1 MKPFIAYIII
11 CIIAITILVRCL
23 PRGTKKR
30 KRFEIFAEI
39 GIGLFLYVIV
49 LGLTSF
55 NNFMLRDAGLTSG
68 KYMTIIFFVAGI
80 FLVASTFIS
89 LKRIGRPTSGLED
102 TTIMIHR
109 GIFKILRHPLYLGLS
124 LSTIGFLFAYQAVAL
139 IIIGIIAIILFYIAS
154 IVEDSYNVKKF
165 GREYIEHMKKVP
177 IWNFFLGIFRSRK
190 MRN

>member
-39 GIGLFLYVIV
+39 GIGLFFYVIV
-49 LGLTSF
+49 LGLTGF
-55 NNFMLRDAGLTSG
+55 NNFMLKGAGIVYLQYIS
-68 KYMTIIFFVAGI
+68 IIFFIAGI

-89 LKRIGRPTSGLED
+89 LKHIGRPTSGLED

-109 GIFKILRHPLYLGLS
+109 GIFKIIRHPLYLGLS

-139 IIIGIIAIILFYIAS
+139 IIIGIVAIIFFYIAS
-154 IVEDSYNVKKF
+154 RVEDSYNIKKF
-165 GREYIEHMKKVP
+165 GREYIEYMEGVP
-177 IWNFFLGIFRSRK
+177 LWNFFLGIFRSRK
-190 MRN
+190 MRH

>member
-39 GIGLFLYVIV
+39 GIGLFFYVIV
-49 LGLTSF
+49 LGLTNF
-55 NNFMLRDAGLTSG
+55 NNFMLKGAGIVYLQYIS
-68 KYMTIIFFVAGI
+68 IIFFIAGI
-80 FLVASTFIS
+80 FLVVSSFIS

-124 LSTIGFLFAYQAVAL
+124 LFTIGFLFAYQAIAL
-139 IIIGIIAIILFYIAS
+139 IIIGIITVFLFYLAAR
-154 IVEDSYNVKKF
+154 VEDSYNVKKF
-165 GREYIEHMKKVP
+165 GSEYIEYMKKVP
-177 IWNFFLGIFRSRK
+177 MWNFFLGMMKYRK
-190 MRN
+190 